1 MTNFDAIPRGPANLT
16 NPLPIPSPAPDGKP
30 GRSIDTGKG
39 RIFPCDRCG
48 ADLVFSIGQQSLQCP
63 YCGEIQRLEHHNN
76 VPIVERDYLK
86 MLANLQRQRES
97 KSTDEESEQA
107 STQHA
112 VRCDSCGAEVVFQG
126 TLTSSSCP
134 YCACP
139 LQRDK
144 VHDSVSRIPVD
155 GMLPF
160 LIPPERAAENLRSW
174 VKSLWW
180 APNEFLRQGAN
191 GKFNGVYLPFFTF
204 DALAY
209 AQYSGR
215 RGDAY
220 FVTIGEGNNRRTER
234 RVKWSSAGGEFEQF
248 FDDVLIISA
257 NVEHAELVRNLEP
270 WPLESLISY
279 TPEVLAGFFSRTY
292 DIPLEDSFNYA
303 RQLIESALA
312 EAARRRI
319 GGDEQQVTSLQA
331 NYSRITYKHLLL
343 PVWLLAYR
351 YRNQTY
357 QVMMNA
363 TTGAVSGQ
371 RPYSVV
377 KIAFAMTLAVIAA
390 IIFWGLFG
398 SSDSVHFSPNELQFG
413 PGIRFGR

>member
-1 MTNFDAIPRGPANLT
+1 M
-16 NPLPIPSPAPDGKP
+16 PLPPPSSAPDGKP
-30 GRSIDTGKG
+30 GRSIDAGKG

-63 YCGEIQRLEHHNN
+63 YCGQIQRIEHQNR

-86 MLANLQRQRES
+86 MLAKLQRQRES
-97 KSTDEESEQA
+97 KSLEEDDQA
-107 STQHA
+107 TTQHA

-160 LIPPERAAENLRSW
+160 LVPAETAAENLRAW

-180 APNEFLRQGAN
+180 APNEFLKQGAS

-204 DALAY
+204 DTLAY
-209 AQYSGR
+209 TTYTGR

-220 FVTIGEGNNRRTER
+220 FITVGEGNNRRTER
-234 RVKWSSAGGEFEQF
+234 RVNWSSAGGEFEQF
-248 FDDVLIISA
+248 FDDVLIIAA
-257 NVEHAELVRNLEP
+257 NGQHADLVRSLEP
-270 WPLESLISY
+270 WPLDSLISF

-292 DIPLEDSFNYA
+292 DIPLEDSFSYA
-303 RQLIESALA
+303 RQLIEAALA
-312 EAARRRI
+312 QSARQRI
-319 GGDEQQVTSLQA
+319 GGDEQQITSLNA

-351 YRNQTY
+351 YRNETY
-357 QVMMNA
+357 QVMINA
-363 TTGAVSGQ
+363 TTGVVSGQ
-371 RPYSVV
+371 RPYSAV
-377 KIAFAMTLAVIAA
+377 KIAFAITLAVIVALF
-390 IIFWGLFG
+390 FWGLSG
-398 SSDSVHFSPNELQFG
+398 SSDGIHFSANDLQFG
-413 PGIRFGR
+413 QEIHFGR